1 MSEHGCFP
9 NRVILTTSYLWVML
23 FYLFITCSI
32 YLPLHFEALQFLLTW
47 AFSQF
52 RTLLQPS
59 ARCLSHVS
67 IYFLIS
73 FSNFLTVRGLGK
85 WSHGEWEL
93 ALKKKKST
101 NVDTWS
107 NTEKF
112 TASYLENKHFPA
124 KNSQSVEVPIT
135 DVRFGPRIGRFVTSG
150 WPGRLRLS
158 VIFPWV
164 CWRDRTMRWHCWQ
177 RSCWWW
183 DPVRWTFKNGSK
195 M

>member
-1 MSEHGCFP
+1 MFKPCVYLLFNFFLKLSNCERAGKVESWWMRSCF
-9 NRVILTTSYLWVML
+9 
-23 FYLFITCSI
+23 
-32 YLPLHFEALQFLLTW
+32 
-47 AFSQF
+47 
-52 RTLLQPS
+52 
-59 ARCLSHVS
+59 
-67 IYFLIS
+67 
-73 FSNFLTVRGLGK
+73 
-85 WSHGEWEL
+85 
-93 ALKKKKST
+93 KKKKKRINADS
-101 NVDTWS
+101 WS

-135 DVRFGPRIGRFVTSG
+135 DVRFGPRIGRLVTSG

-164 CWRDRTMRWHCWQ
+164 YWRDRTVRWHCWQ